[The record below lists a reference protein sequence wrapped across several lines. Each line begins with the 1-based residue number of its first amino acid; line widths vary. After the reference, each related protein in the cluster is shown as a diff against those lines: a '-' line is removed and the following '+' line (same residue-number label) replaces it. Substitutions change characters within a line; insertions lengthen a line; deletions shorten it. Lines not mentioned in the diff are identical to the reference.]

1 MALSTQPYKGARD
14 FYPEDKRTQK
24 YMFGVLRNV
33 VESFG
38 YQEYD
43 APILEPIELYLSKT
57 SEEIVS
63 EETYSFT
70 DRGGRHVVMRPEMTP
85 SVSRMVAGRRQE
97 LAYPVRWYSIPNLW
111 RYERPQHGRLR
122 EHWQLNVDIFGVSG
136 IEADHEVILVADSIL
151 QAFGAQ
157 RDMYEIH
164 INSRMLINWLLLD
177 YLRLEHSQAVAIMR
191 LIDKKNKLTPEAF
204 ATAADALLSPVQREN
219 NVLDK
224 LNELLA
230 VKNVTELPMVT
241 QQHPAVSQLIRL
253 MELLTVSGVSNAVFD
268 LGIMRGFDYYNNI
281 VFEVFDTHEANNR
294 SMFGG
299 GRYDGLVG
307 EFGVEPVPT
316 VGFGMGDV
324 TLKNFL
330 EAHQLLPEL
339 PGETDAAVILVDDVY
354 MGAQKMLAELRKEG
368 VRVAVDTS
376 GRKIDAQIKA
386 AAKAG
391 LKYALFIG
399 PEEVENYR
407 FKLKDLVSGE
417 EHEHSL
423 ERVVSKLAARRAKK
437 DDDLA

>member
-1 MALSTQPYKGARD
+1 
-14 FYPEDKRTQK
+14 
-24 YMFGVLRNV
+24 
-33 VESFG
+33 
-38 YQEYD
+38 
-43 APILEPIELYLSKT
+43 
-57 SEEIVS
+57 
-63 EETYSFT
+63 
-70 DRGGRHVVMRPEMTP
+70 
-85 SVSRMVAGRRQE
+85 
-97 LAYPVRWYSIPNLW
+97 
-111 RYERPQHGRLR
+111 
-122 EHWQLNVDIFGVSG
+122 
-136 IEADHEVILVADSIL
+136 
-151 QAFGAQ
+151 
-157 RDMYEIH
+157 
-164 INSRMLINWLLLD
+164 MLINWLLLD

-268 LGIMRGFDYYNNI
+268 LSIMRGFDYYNNI

-391 LKYALFIG
+391 LKYVLFIG
-399 PEEVENYR
+399 PEEVQNHR
-407 FKLKDLVSGE
+407 FKLKDLISGE